1 MITLEQ
7 AIELATETYKEHSLL
22 IAGSKH
28 NSKKPFIT
36 HILAVMNMLDTEE
49 EKVISVL
56 YFLIDTPTWELHKN
70 EGWYI
75 KNFESEETIKVPF
88 KVYLALHRLIRPKPD
103 RRSYITYI
111 SDISSNKLAT
121 KVKIARIVRDLSN
134 DLAYSYKQKYLKAIP
149 VLLKS
154 L

>member
-7 AIELATETYKEHSLL
+7 AIKLATEAYKEHSLL

-49 EKVISVL
+49 EKTVTLL
-56 YFLIDTPTWELHKN
+56 YFLIETPNWELYKN
-70 EGWYI
+70 AGWYI
-75 KNFESEETIKVPF
+75 KNSESEEIIKVPF
-88 KVYLALHRLIRPKPD
+88 KIYLALHRLIRPKPD
-103 RRSYITYI
+103 RRSYITYTK
-111 SDISSNKLAT
+111 DISSNKLAT

-149 VLLKS
+149 ILLKS